1 MLEPGDSAASH
12 FFAIQELLL
21 LVLDYISPPKATI
34 QSSDRNSLA
43 ALARVSRNISGAA
56 LDALWRSIYQPGPLV
71 RLLPN
76 DAYEVSESLD
86 GRVGEYRLKRPLEQS
101 DFFAFDKYAPR
112 IRFIEFS
119 NSSKILE
126 RGCELLPYIKA
137 FRDPILPALAEFH
150 WEPSVGDGSICA
162 FHLLSRQAFIPS
174 DKLTL
179 VMWSEIE
186 HSNAESDV
194 LADTINAFNDPALPW
209 LPDVKT
215 LFLRTI
221 HYLPASRAITN
232 LAHLESFSCDF
243 PVESALLR
251 KLAAIPHLRFLDLR
265 SILGD
270 VPADILPALSFPALD
285 SLRLHGTQSSVQALL
300 PLISSPVLFDVH
312 LHPQDFQTTEPDL
325 FALLLPPPGLYGL
338 SPHVRTLELAAFAPL
353 HVCRALQTFCVD
365 VVMDELVFT
374 DADVR
379 AMARAWPALT
389 LFFVT
394 PRTRNLPLA
403 PRVHL
408 YTLWALV
415 EGCPRLRLLRM
426 AVDADVT
433 DAFRVEDATGSCE
446 TMEELQLLYSPC
458 GKPEIVAAFLNAAF
472 PKLPANGF
480 YASAPGHRPEDKA
493 KWATVKRS
501 LLDTA

>member
-56 LDALWRSIYQPGPLV
+56 LDALWRSIYQPGP
-71 RLLPN
+71 
-76 DAYEVSESLD
+76 
-86 GRVGEYRLKRPLEQS
+86 
-101 DFFAFDKYAPR
+101 
-112 IRFIEFS
+112 
-119 NSSKILE
+119 SKILE

-209 LPDVKT
+209 LPDVK
-215 LFLRTI
+215 RCSSAPSTI
-221 HYLPASRAITN
+221 SPHQGRSPTS
-232 LAHLESFSCDF
+232 
-243 PVESALLR
+243 

-285 SLRLHGTQSSVQALL
+285 SLRLHGTQSSVRALL

-312 LHPQDFQTTEPDL
+312 LHPKDFQTTEPDL
-325 FALLLPPPGLYGL
+325 FALLLPPTVPSRHSMLTHFTFSGLYGL

-374 DADVR
+374 DADSARWPVR
-379 AMARAWPALT
+379 GPRSPCSSLHPGLGPASRAPCAPVYAVGACRGLPA
-389 LFFVT
+389 
-394 PRTRNLPLA
+394 PAAA
-403 PRVHL
+403 PV
-408 YTLWALV
+408 
-415 EGCPRLRLLRM
+415 

-472 PKLPANGF
+472 PSCLRMGSTHQRPGIDRRTRQMGDGETQFAGHCIS
-480 YASAPGHRPEDKA
+480 SAR
-493 KWATVKRS
+493 
-501 LLDTA
+501 